1 MDSPFIF
8 DRPVTGKNF
17 IGRKKD
23 SQILQNL
30 ILQNENVVIS
40 APPKSG
46 KLSLLEHTLFSMRM
60 TGTQFLV
67 GQMSALTART
77 LADFIAKYGSAV
89 MRMVA
94 STPPEYAEIVARYL
108 QGTHIVFDQDAF
120 TDSGEPV
127 SFNWEPDENDLVSI
141 LKMPYTIARDRGET
155 MIMVITEF
163 QNIALIDDD
172 DMILGAMERVMKEAA
187 EESRNMFSSV
197 FLGSGVN
204 AMKEIFRR
212 RRYFYRL
219 TEQIDL
225 SMVDE
230 KEIAEHLSKG
240 FLSGGKVIDRE
251 LLTSTC
257 RLFRCNLYYLNMF
270 VSIVDSR
277 AKGFITEA
285 MLMEALASI
294 IAIHE
299 ARFAAIMNSLTTHQ
313 VNLLRAI
320 IEGCTRFSG
329 SEVVRR
335 YSLNSS
341 ANVKRVK
348 DALMKKEIVT
358 FADDDTPEIL
368 DPLFEYWVRTV
379 YFGKTVE
386 K

>member
-40 APPKSG
+40 APAKSG
-46 KLSLLEHTLFSMRM
+46 KMSLLEHTLFSMKM

-67 GQMSALTART
+67 GQMSALTVRT
-77 LADFIAKYGSAV
+77 LADFISKYGSAV

-94 STPPEYAEIVARYL
+94 STPSEYAEIVARYL

-120 TDSGEPV
+120 SDSGEPV

-141 LKMPYTIARDRGET
+141 LRMPYSIARDRGE
-155 MIMVITEF
+155 MMVMVISEF
-163 QNIALIDDD
+163 QNIALSEGDDL
-172 DMILGAMERVMKEAA
+172 IFGAMEKVMKEAA
-187 EESRNMFSSV
+187 EESRKMFSSV
-197 FLGSGVN
+197 FIGSGVN
-204 AMKEIFRR
+204 AMKDIFRH

-219 TEQIDL
+219 TEPLEL
-225 SMVDE
+225 SQVDE
-230 KEIAEHLSKG
+230 KEIAEHLAKG

-251 LLTSTC
+251 LLAGTC
-257 RLFRCNLYYLNMF
+257 RLFKCNLYYLNMF
-270 VSIVDSR
+270 VSIVDAR

-285 MLMEALASI
+285 MLTEALASI

-299 ARFAAIMNSLTTHQ
+299 ARFAATMNSLTTHQ
-313 VNLLRAI
+313 VNLLKAI

-335 YSLNSS
+335 YALNSS

-348 DALMKKEIVT
+348 DALMKKEIVS
-358 FADDDTPEIL
+358 FGDDDTPEVL

-379 YFGKTVE
+379 YFGKTAE

>member
-46 KLSLLEHTLFSMRM
+46 KMSLLEHTLFSMRM

-77 LADFIAKYGSAV
+77 LSDFIAKYGSAV

-94 STPPEYAEIVARYL
+94 STPPEYAELVARYL

-127 SFNWEPDENDLVSI
+127 SFNWEPDESDLIAV

-155 MIMVITEF
+155 MVMVITEF
-163 QNIALIDDD
+163 QNIALIEGD
-172 DMILGAMERVMKEAA
+172 DMIFGAMERVMKEAK

-204 AMKEIFRR
+204 AMKEIFRH

-225 SMVDE
+225 SLVDE

-270 VSIVDSR
+270 VSIVDAR

-313 VNLLRAI
+313 VNLLKAI

>member
-40 APPKSG
+40 APAKSG
-46 KLSLLEHTLFSMRM
+46 KMSLLEHTLFSMRM